1 MTNHRRPPMATRSL
15 ERARELRSGST
26 DAERKLWSV
35 LRGGNIDGLKF
46 RRQHSI
52 PPYTVD
58 FCCLSADL
66 VVEVDVPVRA
76 VPCSGSR
83 SEPALWGMATV
94 AVRMRRL
101 LWIEDLIALI
111 EEALASAENS
121 LPSVEHACT
130 VLGKALEQTDGLDWY
145 KVLVKNMANDY
156 ASFAAYEWPEERP
169 WSRPLPESTLF
180 TGPQAAFNL

>member
-66 VVEVDVPVRA
+66 VVEVDGSQHSEESDFARTRFLESKGFTVLRFWDNDVLMQIEA
-76 VPCSGSR
+76 VAEAICR
-83 SEPALWGMATV
+83 TV
-94 AVRMRRL
+94 SPSPL
-101 LWIEDLIALI
+101 TPTP
-111 EEALASAENS
+111 
-121 LPSVEHACT
+121 LPSGE
-130 VLGKALEQTDGLDWY
+130 GL
-145 KVLVKNMANDY
+145 
-156 ASFAAYEWPEERP
+156 
-169 WSRPLPESTLF
+169 
-180 TGPQAAFNL
+180 